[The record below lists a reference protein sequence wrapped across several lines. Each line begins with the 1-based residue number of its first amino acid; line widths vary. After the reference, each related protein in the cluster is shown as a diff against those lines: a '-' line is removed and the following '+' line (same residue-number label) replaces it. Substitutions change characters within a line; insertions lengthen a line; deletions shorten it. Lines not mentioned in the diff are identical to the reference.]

1 MNIIIFGPPGA
12 GKGTQSKFI
21 EKKYN
26 LLQLSTGELLR
37 NEIKNKTQLGLE
49 ISSIINSGDLVSDDI
64 VSKLIEKYIS
74 DKKNK
79 QRLIFDGYPRN
90 IDQAKNLDKLLKK
103 YNQSIDI
110 VLKLSVSLETVK
122 KRISERKTQEK
133 RADDSEAI
141 AIKRYQNYEKSSK
154 PVIDFYNEI
163 VLLYGV
169 ISPDLCTKESC
180 PIMNAGRKF
189 TYVTSTSHHSTSHHI
204 TRQTFTDICGPTE
217 KNTKHRRKCQ
227 PLNIFIVSWNGWIDK
242 SVMNV
247 SYRRMVFRIER
258 ILKSSSKSFSDKQ
271 PFN

>member
-103 YNQSIDI
+103 YNQQIDI
-110 VLKLSVSLETVK
+110 VLKLSVSLETIK
-122 KRISERKTQEK
+122 KRITERKSQEQ
-133 RADDSEAI
+133 RTDDSDEIAVKRFKTYELSSEPVLDYYKQSNLLKVI
-141 AIKRYQNYEKSSK
+141 NGENTISEINVEISGLIDAIK
-154 PVIDFYNEI
+154 
-163 VLLYGV
+163 
-169 ISPDLCTKESC
+169 
-180 PIMNAGRKF
+180 
-189 TYVTSTSHHSTSHHI
+189 
-204 TRQTFTDICGPTE
+204 
-217 KNTKHRRKCQ
+217 
-227 PLNIFIVSWNGWIDK
+227 GW
-242 SVMNV
+242 
-247 SYRRMVFRIER
+247 
-258 ILKSSSKSFSDKQ
+258 L
-271 PFN
+271 